1 MSDEPE
7 DTKPAA
13 EEKEEG
19 AALVPDAPATEEKK
33 PEESSPKRNAELD
46 KKSSQRG
53 SRMMGAL
60 IGQLNKA
67 KTGMQQERTSVG
79 VKKKEEALVR
89 AEEKIA
95 TQCREAS
102 EKQREAFAKFAEE
115 MKGKK
120 GSGGFGKGGGGGMAG
135 WLGKGK
141 GPGFMGGRDERDTP
155 RGRDDRDR
163 DRDDRRS
170 TRDERDRRPA

>member
-67 KTGMQQERTSVG
+67 KTGMQQERTSAG
-79 VKKKEEALVR
+79 TKKQADALVR
-89 AEEKIA
+89 AEEKIK
-95 TQCREAS
+95 TQQREAS
-102 EKQREAFAKFAEE
+102 EKQREALKGFFEE

-120 GSGGFGKGGGGGMAG
+120 GRDGGFGKGGGMAA
-135 WLGKGK
+135 WMGKGK
-141 GPGFMGGRDERDTP
+141 GPGFMGGRDE
-155 RGRDDRDR
+155 
-163 DRDDRRS
+163 
-170 TRDERDRRPA
+170 

>member
-33 PEESSPKRNAELD
+33 PEEGSPKRNAELD

-53 SRMMGAL
+53 SRLMGSL

-67 KTGMQQERTSVG
+67 KTGLQQERTAAG
-79 VKKKEEALVR
+79 TKKQADALVR
-89 AEEKIA
+89 AEEKIV
-95 TQCREAS
+95 TQRREAS
-102 EKQREAFAKFAEE
+102 EKQREAMSSFFQE

-120 GSGGFGKGGGGGMAG
+120 GSGGFGKGGGMAA
-135 WLGKGK
+135 WMGKGK
-141 GPGFMGGRDERDTP
+141 G
-155 RGRDDRDR
+155 
-163 DRDDRRS
+163 
-170 TRDERDRRPA
+170 

>member
-79 VKKKEEALVR
+79 VKKQADALVR

-95 TQCREAS
+95 TQRREAS
-102 EKQREAFAKFAEE
+102 EKQRETLNSFFAE

-120 GSGGFGKGGGGGMAG
+120 GGGGLGKGGGMAA
-135 WLGKGK
+135 WMDKGK
-141 GPGFMGGRDERDTP
+141 GPGFMGGRD
-155 RGRDDRDR
+155 DRT
-163 DRDDRRS
+163 RRAA
-170 TRDERDRRPA
+170 E